1 MKKAGGEEGRILAN
15 CKVEKQLSADNA
27 DKRHGTVIEWMETR
41 VEGRSRRSRS
51 EFKPV
56 AFATKSWLATVRSP
70 DYAGRVMDIL
80 PRPDIIL
87 THESDLDGLLSGIL
101 LQRLA
106 HKLFNSEVRMEAYHY
121 NSWKVRELREKA
133 AWVCDFNFEAR
144 LDRPNWLIIDH
155 HATDC
160 KATKADL
167 IHDSTKSA
175 GLLCHELCKK
185 NDLGSPELDRL
196 VHLNNVADLFLE
208 DDPDFVVANDYANLV
223 KTYGFWS
230 LHALIKG
237 RVEALIDHPLLEV
250 MAVKRRIEDP
260 LGLAWSKGNVREISA
275 GLGFVDTVVGNN
287 NLIVHQ
293 LLEQKVTPF
302 PVLMTMIR
310 KSNGV
315 VVVSLRSKNGEAI
328 KIAAQLQGGGHP
340 NACGATLPRSVRTIP
355 DAIEYL
361 KQLFNPA
368 PGKGAG
374 LNSMESL
381 FAGLETKS

>member
-1 MKKAGGEEGRILAN
+1 
-15 CKVEKQLSADNA
+15 
-27 DKRHGTVIEWMETR
+27 
-41 VEGRSRRSRS
+41 
-51 EFKPV
+51 
-56 AFATKSWLATVRSP
+56 
-70 DYAGRVMDIL
+70 MDSL

-106 HKLFNSEVRMEAYHY
+106 RKLFNTEVRMEAYHY

-144 LDRPNWLIIDH
+144 MDRPNWLIIDH

-160 KATKADL
+160 KAAKADL
-167 IHDSTKSA
+167 IHDSAKSA
-175 GLLCHELCKK
+175 GLLCYDLCREH
-185 NDLGSPELDRL
+185 DLASPELDRL

-208 DDPDFVVANDYANLV
+208 EDPDFVLANDYANLV

-230 LHALIKG
+230 LHALING
-237 RVEALIDHPLLEV
+237 RIEALNDHPLLEV

-260 LGLAWSKGNVREISA
+260 LGLAWSKNNVREISP

-293 LLEQKVTPF
+293 LLEQKVTPY

-328 KIAAQLQGGGHP
+328 KIASQLQGGGHP

-361 KQLFNPA
+361 KQLFNPS

-381 FAGLETKS
+381 FAGLETRS